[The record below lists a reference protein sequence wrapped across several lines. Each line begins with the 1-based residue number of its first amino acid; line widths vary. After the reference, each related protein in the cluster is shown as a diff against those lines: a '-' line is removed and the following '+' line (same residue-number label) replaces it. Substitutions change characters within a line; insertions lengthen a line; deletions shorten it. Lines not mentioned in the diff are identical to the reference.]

1 MLRFWLSMTT
11 FVVGLTLTAIGLV
24 NQLENQP
31 MNLIVAQTEFT
42 TPTTYV
48 MIPNKVLTAYPGKV
62 SVTANNDG
70 EVFLAAGR
78 ESDIVGW
85 IGKAQYSE
93 ARLSVNQEKEQVLL
107 SETERSGSGE
117 LADPRGS
124 DLWRLEV
131 AENFE
136 GKLSVPEGNEVGVLI
151 AAKGIDLAPRK
162 IMIEWDLEDQGAPI
176 APITL
181 IGLALM
187 IIGALW
193 SLWLFLTS
201 YRKTRITRNWNG
213 PKRPRAK
220 SKRPKFGKK
229 KSEPQAP
236 VTSRR
241 QARALKFVALALI
254 PAALAGCTPEY
265 VNPVLSPSPSPA
277 QDILTPVMT
286 KDQLKRILSEITEV
300 VALADE
306 ELDRESIEV
315 RVSGPA
321 LVARRAAYN
330 IARRTETPTPPAPL
344 LAEPIQLFLP
354 SATDTWPRSVMVV
367 TGEQTLTMLVL
378 RQESAR
384 DQYKL
389 YQYMDILPEVDFPEV
404 AGEEVGANT
413 VKEDS
418 KFLLMPPTDLANAVG
433 SLLNEGP
440 DSTWSILMDGE
451 NQYINDVSSVQRTLA
466 ETLSNANVTFGHK
479 LSNDGMVLLTSGEGG
494 ALVGMYM
501 IDTYTIIPKEPGDA
515 VAISGQEAIL
525 LGAGGSAT
533 GIETR
538 YGAMLLFHMPAAGSE
553 SRVRLLGATQQ
564 LLTAVSLGER

>member
-1 MLRFWLSMTT
+1 MTT

-31 MNLIVAQTEFT
+31 LNLIVAQTEFT

-85 IGKAQYSE
+85 IGKAQYTE
-93 ARLSVNQEKEQVLL
+93 ARLSVNQAKEQVVL
-107 SETERSGSGE
+107 SEVERSGSGE

-136 GKLSVPEGNEVGVLI
+136 GKVSVPEGNEVGVLI

-162 IMIEWDLEDQGAPI
+162 IMIEWDLEDQGAPV

-187 IIGALW
+187 SVGALW
-193 SLWLFLTS
+193 SLWLFLIG
-201 YRKTRITRNWNG
+201 YRKSRVTRNWGG
-213 PKRPRAK
+213 PKRRRAK
-220 SKRPKFGKK
+220 FKLPKFGKK

-236 VTSRR
+236 ITSRR
-241 QARALKFVALALI
+241 QSRALKFAALALI

-277 QDILTPVMT
+277 QDTLTPVMT
-286 KDQLKRILSEITEV
+286 KDQLKRILGEITEV

-330 IARRTETPTPPAPL
+330 IARRTENPAPPAPL

-466 ETLSNANVTFGHK
+466 ETLSNANVTFDHK
-479 LSNDGMVLLTSGEGG
+479 LSTDGMVLLTSGEGG

-564 LLTAVSLGER
+564 LLTAISLGGR

>member
-1 MLRFWLSMTT
+1 MTT

-31 MNLIVAQTEFT
+31 LNLIVAQTEFT

-85 IGKAQYSE
+85 IGKAQYTE

-187 IIGALW
+187 IIGAVW

-201 YRKTRITRNWNG
+201 YRKARITRNWSG

-220 SKRPKFGKK
+220 FKLPKFGKK

-236 VTSRR
+236 ITSRR

-300 VALADE
+300 VALADA

-330 IARRTETPTPPAPL
+330 IARRTENPAPPAPL

-466 ETLSNANVTFGHK
+466 ETLSNANVTFDHK

-564 LLTAVSLGER
+564 LLTAVSLGG

>member
-1 MLRFWLSMTT
+1 MLRFWLAVTT

-31 MNLIVAQTEFT
+31 VNLIVAEAELS

-48 MIPNKVLTAYPGKV
+48 MIPNKVLTAYPGKI

-70 EVFLAAGR
+70 QVFLAAGR

-85 IGKAQYSE
+85 IGKAQYTE
-93 ARLSVNQEKEQVLL
+93 TRLGVNQAKEQVLI
-107 SETERSGSGE
+107 SEVKRGGGGE

-131 AENFE
+131 ADNFE
-136 GKLSVPEGNEVGVLI
+136 GKISVPEGNEVGVLI
-151 AAKGIDLAPRK
+151 AAKGIDMAPRK

-176 APITL
+176 APITM
-181 IGLALM
+181 IGLVLM
-187 IIGALW
+187 LAGALW
-193 SLWLFLTS
+193 SLWLFFTN
-201 YRKTRITRNWNG
+201 YRKSGITRNWDG
-213 PKRPRAK
+213 RKRPK
-220 SKRPKFGKK
+220 MQFDLPKFGKK
-229 KSEPQAP
+229 KPEPQAP
-236 VTSRR
+236 ITSRR
-241 QARALKFVALALI
+241 QARALKFVAIALI
-254 PAALAGCTPEY
+254 PAALAGCTPDY

-277 QDILTPVMT
+277 QDTLTPVMT

-300 VALADE
+300 VSLADA
-306 ELDRESIEV
+306 ELDRESIEA

-330 IARRTETPTPPAPL
+330 IARRTENPTPPAPL

-367 TGEQTLTMLVL
+367 TGEQTLTMMVL

-384 DQYKL
+384 DQYRL
-389 YQYMDILPEVDFPEV
+389 YQYMDILPGVDFPEV
-404 AGEEVGANT
+404 AAEEVGANT

-418 KFLLMPPTDLANAVG
+418 KFLLMAPTDLATAVG

-440 DSTWSILMDGE
+440 DSSWSVLVDGE
-451 NQYINDVSSVQRTLA
+451 NQYISDVSSVQRSLA
-466 ETLSNANVTFGHK
+466 ETLSNANVTFDHK
-479 LSNDGMVLLTSGEGG
+479 LSTDGMVLLTSGEGG

-515 VAISGQEAIL
+515 VAISGQEANL

-553 SRVRLLGATQQ
+553 SRIRLLGATQQ
-564 LLTAVSLGER
+564 LLTAVSLGAR

>member
-1 MLRFWLSMTT
+1 MRFWLSITT

-31 MNLIVAQTEFT
+31 LNFITAEAELS
-42 TPTTYV
+42 TPTTFV

-93 ARLSVNQEKEQVLL
+93 TRLGVNQAKEEVVI
-107 SETERSGSGE
+107 SEVERSGGGE

-131 AENFE
+131 AEDFE
-136 GKLSVPEGNEVGVLI
+136 GKISVPEGNEVGVLI
-151 AAKGIDLAPRK
+151 AAKGVDMAPRK
-162 IMIEWDLEDQGAPI
+162 IKIEWDLPDEGAPI
-176 APITL
+176 APITMV
-181 IGLALM
+181 GLGLM
-187 IIGALW
+187 LAGAFW
-193 SLWLFLTS
+193 SLWLFITS
-201 YRKTRITRNWNG
+201 YRKSGITRNWRG
-213 PKRPRAK
+213 PKRPK
-220 SKRPKFGKK
+220 PQLKFPNFKK
-229 KSEPQAP
+229 NQTESSQP
-236 VTSRR
+236 TSRR
-241 QARALKFVALALI
+241 EARTLKFAALVLVSAT
-254 PAALAGCTPEY
+254 LAGCTPDY
-265 VNPVLSPSPSPA
+265 QNPVLSPSPSPA
-277 QDILTPVMT
+277 QDVLTPVMT
-286 KDQLKRILSEITEV
+286 KDQVKRVLEEITAV
-300 VALADE
+300 VSEADA
-306 ELDRESIEV
+306 ELNRESIEA

-330 IARRTETPTPPAPL
+330 IARRTENAEPPAPL
-344 LAEPIQLFLP
+344 LASPIQLFLP

-367 TGEQTLTMLVL
+367 TGEQTLTMMIL
-378 RQESAR
+378 RQETAR
-384 DQYKL
+384 DQYRL
-389 YQYMDILPEVDFPEV
+389 YQYMDILPGVDFPEV
-404 AGEEVGANT
+404 AAEEIGANT

-418 KFLLMPPTDLANAVG
+418 KFLLMPPADLATAVG

-440 DSTWSILMDGE
+440 DSTWSILVDGD
-451 NQYINDVSSVQRTLA
+451 NQYIADVSSVQQSLA
-466 ETLSNANVTFGHK
+466 QTLSNANVTFDHK
-479 LSNDGMVLLTSGEGG
+479 ISPDDMVLLTSGEGG
-494 ALVGMYM
+494 ALVGIYM
-501 IDTYTIIPKEPGDA
+501 IDTYTIIPKSPGDA

-553 SRVRLLGATQQ
+553 SRARLLGATQQ
-564 LLTAVSLGER
+564 LLTAVSLGAR

>member
-1 MLRFWLSMTT
+1 
-11 FVVGLTLTAIGLV
+11 
-24 NQLENQP
+24 
-31 MNLIVAQTEFT
+31 
-42 TPTTYV
+42 
-48 MIPNKVLTAYPGKV
+48 
-62 SVTANNDG
+62 
-70 EVFLAAGR
+70 
-78 ESDIVGW
+78 
-85 IGKAQYSE
+85 
-93 ARLSVNQEKEQVLL
+93 
-107 SETERSGSGE
+107 
-117 LADPRGS
+117 
-124 DLWRLEV
+124 
-131 AENFE
+131 
-136 GKLSVPEGNEVGVLI
+136 
-151 AAKGIDLAPRK
+151 
-162 IMIEWDLEDQGAPI
+162 MIEWDLEDQGAPI

-193 SLWLFLTS
+193 SLWLFITS
-201 YRKTRITRNWNG
+201 YRKTRITRNWSG

-220 SKRPKFGKK
+220 FKLPKFGKK

-300 VALADE
+300 VALADA

-330 IARRTETPTPPAPL
+330 IARRTENPAPPAPL

-538 YGAMLLFHMPAAGSE
+538 YGAMLLFLMPAAGSE

>member
-1 MLRFWLSMTT
+1 MRFWLAITT

-24 NQLENQP
+24 NQIENQP
-31 MNLIVAQTEFT
+31 LNFIVAEAELS

-93 ARLSVNQEKEQVLL
+93 TRLGVNQAKEEVII
-107 SETERSGSGE
+107 SEVERSGGGE

-131 AENFE
+131 AESFE
-136 GKLSVPEGNEVGVLI
+136 GKLSVPEGNETAVLI
-151 AAKGIDLAPRK
+151 AAKGVDMAPRK
-162 IMIEWDLEDQGAPI
+162 IKIEWDLPDQGAPI

-181 IGLALM
+181 VGLGLM
-187 IIGALW
+187 LAASFW
-193 SLWLFLTS
+193 SLWLFMES
-201 YRKTRITRNWNG
+201 YRKSGITRYWRG
-213 PKRPRAK
+213 PR
-220 SKRPKFGKK
+220 RPKPQFKLPSFGKK
-229 KSEPQAP
+229 QAP
-236 VTSRR
+236 VSEPPKSRR
-241 QARALKFVALALI
+241 EARTLKFAALALI
-254 PAALAGCTPEY
+254 SATLAGCTPEY
-265 VNPVLSPSPSPA
+265 QNPVLSPSPSPA

-286 KDQLKRILSEITEV
+286 RDQLKRVLGEITQV
-300 VALADE
+300 VAEADA
-306 ELDRESIEV
+306 ELNRESIES

-330 IARRTETPTPPAPL
+330 IARRTENPEPPAPL
-344 LAEPIQLFLP
+344 LASPIRLFLP

-367 TGEQTLTMLVL
+367 TGEQTLTMMIL

-384 DQYKL
+384 EQYRL
-389 YQYMDILPEVDFPEV
+389 YHYMDILPGVDFPEV
-404 AGEEVGANT
+404 AAEEVGANT

-418 KFLLMPPTDLANAVG
+418 KFLLMPPADLAKAVG
-433 SLLNEGP
+433 SLLNDGP
-440 DSTWSILMDGE
+440 DSTWSILVDGD
-451 NQYINDVSSVQRTLA
+451 NQYIADVSSVQQTLA
-466 ETLSNANVTFGHK
+466 QTLSNANVTFDHK
-479 LSNDGMVLLTSGEGG
+479 ISPDDMVLLTSGEGG
-494 ALVGMYM
+494 ALVGLYM
-501 IDTYTIIPKEPGDA
+501 IDTYTIIPKSPGDA

-553 SRVRLLGATQQ
+553 SRARLLGATQQ
-564 LLTAVSLGER
+564 LLTAVSLGAR

>member
-1 MLRFWLSMTT
+1 LLRFWLSITT

-31 MNLIVAQTEFT
+31 LSMIVADAELT

-70 EVFLAAGR
+70 QVFLAAGR

-85 IGKAQYSE
+85 IGKAQYTE
-93 ARLSVNQEKEQVLL
+93 TRLGVNQAKEEVLI
-107 SETERSGSGE
+107 SEIERSGGGE

-131 AENFE
+131 AESFE
-136 GKLSVPEGNEVGVLI
+136 GKISVPEGNEIGVLI
-151 AAKGIDLAPRK
+151 AAKGIDMAPRK
-162 IMIEWDLEDQGAPI
+162 IKIEWDLPDEGVPV
-176 APITL
+176 APITM

-187 IIGALW
+187 LIGALW
-193 SLWLFLTS
+193 SLWLFVTS
-201 YRKTRITRNWNG
+201 YRKSGITRNWNG
-213 PKRPRAK
+213 PR
-220 SKRPKFGKK
+220 RPKIQLELPKFKK
-229 KSEPQAP
+229 RKPTLEQPIG
-236 VTSRR
+236 SRR
-241 QARALKFVALALI
+241 EARKLKFVALALV
-254 PAALAGCTPEY
+254 AASLSGCTPEY
-265 VNPVLSPSPSPA
+265 QNPVLSPSPSPA
-277 QDILTPVMT
+277 QDTLTPVMT
-286 KDQLKRILSEITEV
+286 KDQLKRILDEITAV
-300 VALADE
+300 VAEGDA
-306 ELDRESIEV
+306 ELDRESIER
-315 RVSGPA
+315 RVTGPA

-330 IARRTETPTPPAPL
+330 IARRTENPQPPAPL
-344 LAEPIQLFLP
+344 VASPIQLFLP

-367 TGEQTLTMLVL
+367 TGEQTLTMMVL

-384 DQYKL
+384 DQYRL
-389 YQYMDILPEVDFPEV
+389 YQYMDILPGVDFPEV
-404 AGEEVGANT
+404 AAEEIGANT

-418 KFLLMPPTDLANAVG
+418 KFLLMPPADLAKAVG

-440 DSTWSILMDGE
+440 DSAWSILVDGD
-451 NQYINDVSSVQRTLA
+451 NQYIKDVSSVQQTLA
-466 ETLSNANVTFGHK
+466 QTLSNANVSFDHRI
-479 LSNDGMVLLTSGEGG
+479 SNDEMVLLTSGEGG
-494 ALVGMYM
+494 ALVGVYM
-501 IDTYTIIPKEPGDA
+501 IDTYTIIPKSPGDA

-553 SRVRLLGATQQ
+553 SRARLLGATQQ
-564 LLTAVSLGER
+564 LLTAISLGAR

>member
-1 MLRFWLSMTT
+1 MLRFWLSITT

-31 MNLIVAQTEFT
+31 LSMIVADAELT

-70 EVFLAAGR
+70 QVFLAAGR

-85 IGKAQYSE
+85 IGKAQYTE
-93 ARLSVNQEKEQVLL
+93 TRLGVNQAKEEVLI
-107 SETERSGSGE
+107 SEIERSGGGE

-131 AENFE
+131 AESFE
-136 GKLSVPEGNEVGVLI
+136 GKISVPEGNEIGVLI
-151 AAKGIDLAPRK
+151 AAKGIDMAPRK
-162 IMIEWDLEDQGAPI
+162 IKIEWDLPDEGVPV
-176 APITL
+176 APITM

-187 IIGALW
+187 LIGALW
-193 SLWLFLTS
+193 SLWLFVTS
-201 YRKTRITRNWNG
+201 YRKSGITRNWNG
-213 PKRPRAK
+213 PR
-220 SKRPKFGKK
+220 RPKIQLELPKFKK
-229 KSEPQAP
+229 RKPTLEQPIG
-236 VTSRR
+236 SRR
-241 QARALKFVALALI
+241 EARKLKFVALALV
-254 PAALAGCTPEY
+254 AASLSGCTPEY
-265 VNPVLSPSPSPA
+265 QNPVLSPSPSPA
-277 QDILTPVMT
+277 QDTLTPVMT
-286 KDQLKRILSEITEV
+286 KDQLKRILDEITAV
-300 VALADE
+300 VAEGDA
-306 ELDRESIEV
+306 ELDRESIER
-315 RVSGPA
+315 RVTGPA

-330 IARRTETPTPPAPL
+330 IARRTENPQPPAPL
-344 LAEPIQLFLP
+344 VASPIQLFLP

-367 TGEQTLTMLVL
+367 TGEQTLTMMVL

-384 DQYKL
+384 DQYRL
-389 YQYMDILPEVDFPEV
+389 YQYMDILPGVDFPEV
-404 AGEEVGANT
+404 AAEEIGANT

-418 KFLLMPPTDLANAVG
+418 KFLLMPPADLAKAVG

-440 DSTWSILMDGE
+440 DSAWSILVDGD
-451 NQYINDVSSVQRTLA
+451 NQYIKDVSSVQQTLA
-466 ETLSNANVTFGHK
+466 QTLSNANVSFDHRI
-479 LSNDGMVLLTSGEGG
+479 SNDEMVLLTSGEGG
-494 ALVGMYM
+494 ALVGVYM
-501 IDTYTIIPKEPGDA
+501 IDTYTIIPKSPGDA

-553 SRVRLLGATQQ
+553 SRARLLGATQQ
-564 LLTAVSLGER
+564 LLTAISLGAR

>member
-31 MNLIVAQTEFT
+31 LNLIVAQTEFT

-85 IGKAQYSE
+85 MGKAQYTE

-201 YRKTRITRNWNG
+201 YRKTRITRNWSG

-220 SKRPKFGKK
+220 FKLPKFGKK

-236 VTSRR
+236 ITSRR

-300 VALADE
+300 VALADA

-404 AGEEVGANT
+404 AGE
-413 VKEDS
+413 
-418 KFLLMPPTDLANAVG
+418 
-433 SLLNEGP
+433 
-440 DSTWSILMDGE
+440 
-451 NQYINDVSSVQRTLA
+451 
-466 ETLSNANVTFGHK
+466 
-479 LSNDGMVLLTSGEGG
+479 
-494 ALVGMYM
+494 
-501 IDTYTIIPKEPGDA
+501 
-515 VAISGQEAIL
+515 
-525 LGAGGSAT
+525 
-533 GIETR
+533 
-538 YGAMLLFHMPAAGSE
+538 
-553 SRVRLLGATQQ
+553 
-564 LLTAVSLGER
+564 

>member
-31 MNLIVAQTEFT
+31 LNLIVAQTEFT

-85 IGKAQYSE
+85 IGKAQYTE

>member
-1 MLRFWLSMTT
+1 MLRFWLSITT

-31 MNLIVAQTEFT
+31 LNLIVAEAELS

-70 EVFLAAGR
+70 QVFLAAGR

-85 IGKAQYSE
+85 IGKAQYAE
-93 ARLSVNQEKEQVLL
+93 TRIGVNQAKEQVVV
-107 SETERSGSGE
+107 SEVERGGGGE

-131 AENFE
+131 AESFE
-136 GKLSVPEGNEVGVLI
+136 GKISVPEGNEIGVLI

-162 IMIEWDLEDQGAPI
+162 IKIEWDLEDEAVPI
-176 APITL
+176 APITM

-187 IIGALW
+187 LAGALW
-193 SLWLFLTS
+193 SLWLFFTS
-201 YRKTRITRNWNG
+201 YRKSGITRNWSG
-213 PKRPRAK
+213 R
-220 SKRPKFGKK
+220 KRPKIQISLPGISKK
-229 KSEPQAP
+229 KPESQAP
-236 VTSRR
+236 ITSRR
-241 QARALKFVALALI
+241 QARALKFVAMALI
-254 PAALAGCTPEY
+254 PAALSGCAPEY

-277 QDILTPVMT
+277 QDTLTPVMT
-286 KDQLKRILSEITEV
+286 KDQLKRILGEITEV
-300 VALADE
+300 VAEADAD
-306 ELDRESIEV
+306 LDRESIEA

-330 IARRTETPTPPAPL
+330 IARRTENPTAPAPL
-344 LAEPIQLFLP
+344 LAAPIQLFLP

-367 TGEQTLTMLVL
+367 TGEQTLTMMVL
-378 RQESAR
+378 RQDSAR
-384 DQYKL
+384 DQYRL
-389 YQYMDILPEVDFPEV
+389 YQYMDILPGVDFPEV
-404 AGEEVGANT
+404 AAEEVGANT

-418 KFLLMPPTDLANAVG
+418 KFLLMPPADLANAVG

-440 DSTWSILMDGE
+440 DSSWSVLVDGE
-451 NQYINDVSSVQRTLA
+451 NQYISDVSSVQRTLA
-466 ETLSNANVTFGHK
+466 ETLSNANVTFDHK
-479 LSNDGMVLLTSGEGG
+479 LSSDGMVLLTSGEGG
-494 ALVGMYM
+494 ALVGAYM

-515 VAISGQEAIL
+515 VAISGQEAVL

-564 LLTAVSLGER
+564 LLTAVSLGAR

>member
-1 MLRFWLSMTT
+1 LLRFWLSMTT

>member
-1 MLRFWLSMTT
+1 LLRFWLSITT

-31 MNLIVAQTEFT
+31 LNFITAEAELS
-42 TPTTYV
+42 TPTTFV

-93 ARLSVNQEKEQVLL
+93 TRLGVNQAKEEVVI
-107 SETERSGSGE
+107 SEVERSGGGE

-131 AENFE
+131 AEDFE
-136 GKLSVPEGNEVGVLI
+136 GKISVPEGNEVGVLI
-151 AAKGIDLAPRK
+151 AAKGVDMAPRK
-162 IMIEWDLEDQGAPI
+162 IKIEWDLPDQGAPI
-176 APITL
+176 APITMV
-181 IGLALM
+181 GLGLM
-187 IIGALW
+187 LTGAFW
-193 SLWLFLTS
+193 SLWLFITS
-201 YRKTRITRNWNG
+201 YRKSGITRNWRG
-213 PKRPRAK
+213 PKRPK
-220 SKRPKFGKK
+220 PQLKFPNFKK
-229 KSEPQAP
+229 NKTESSQP
-236 VTSRR
+236 TSRR
-241 QARALKFVALALI
+241 EARTLKFAALVLVSAT
-254 PAALAGCTPEY
+254 LAGCTPDY
-265 VNPVLSPSPSPA
+265 QNPVLSPSPSPA
-277 QDILTPVMT
+277 QDVLTPVMT
-286 KDQLKRILSEITEV
+286 KDQVKRVLEEITAV
-300 VALADE
+300 VSEADA
-306 ELDRESIEV
+306 ELNRESIEA

-330 IARRTETPTPPAPL
+330 IARRTENAEPPAPL
-344 LAEPIQLFLP
+344 LASPIQLFLP

-367 TGEQTLTMLVL
+367 TGEQTLTMMIL
-378 RQESAR
+378 RQETAR
-384 DQYKL
+384 DQYRL
-389 YQYMDILPEVDFPEV
+389 YQYMDILPGVDFPEV
-404 AGEEVGANT
+404 AAEEIGANT

-418 KFLLMPPTDLANAVG
+418 KFLLMPPADLATAVG

-440 DSTWSILMDGE
+440 DSTWSILVDGD
-451 NQYINDVSSVQRTLA
+451 NQYIADVSSVQQSLA
-466 ETLSNANVTFGHK
+466 QTLSNANVTFDHK
-479 LSNDGMVLLTSGEGG
+479 ISPDDMVLLTSGEGG
-494 ALVGMYM
+494 ALVGIYM
-501 IDTYTIIPKEPGDA
+501 IDTYTIIPKSPGDA

-553 SRVRLLGATQQ
+553 SRARLLGATQQ
-564 LLTAVSLGER
+564 LLTAVSLGAR

>member
-1 MLRFWLSMTT
+1 MLRFWLALTT

-31 MNLIVAQTEFT
+31 LRMIIAEAELT

-70 EVFLAAGR
+70 QVFLAAGR

-85 IGKAQYSE
+85 IGKAQYAE
-93 ARLSVNQEKEQVLL
+93 TRLGVNQAKEEVLI
-107 SETERSGSGE
+107 SEVERGGGGE

-136 GKLSVPEGNEVGVLI
+136 GKISVPEGNEVGVLI
-151 AAKGIDLAPRK
+151 AAKGIDMAPRK
-162 IMIEWDLEDQGAPI
+162 IKIEWDLPDEGVPV
-176 APITL
+176 APITMV
-181 IGLALM
+181 GLGLM
-187 IIGALW
+187 LAGALW
-193 SLWLFLTS
+193 SLWLFITG
-201 YRKTRITRNWNG
+201 YRKSGITRNWNG
-213 PKRPRAK
+213 PR
-220 SKRPKFGKK
+220 RPKLQLELPKFKK
-229 KSEPQAP
+229 KDPEADAP
-236 VTSRR
+236 VSPRR
-241 QARALKFVALALI
+241 QARGLKFVALALV
-254 PAALAGCTPEY
+254 AASLSGCTPEY
-265 VNPVLSPSPSPA
+265 QNPVLSPSPSPA
-277 QDILTPVMT
+277 QDTLTPVMT
-286 KDQLKRILSEITEV
+286 KDQLKRVLGEITAV
-300 VALADE
+300 VAEADA
-306 ELDRESIEV
+306 ELDREIIEV
-315 RVSGPA
+315 RVTGPA

-330 IARRTETPTPPAPL
+330 IARRTEDPQPPAPL
-344 LAEPIQLFLP
+344 LAAPIQLFLP

-367 TGEQTLTMLVL
+367 TGEQTLTMMIL

-384 DQYKL
+384 DQYRL
-389 YQYMDILPEVDFPEV
+389 YQYMDILPGVDFPAV
-404 AGEEVGANT
+404 AAEEVGANT

-418 KFLLMPPTDLANAVG
+418 KFLLMPPADLAKAVG

-440 DSTWSILMDGE
+440 DSAWSILVDGD
-451 NQYINDVSSVQRTLA
+451 NQYIKDVSSVQQSLA
-466 ETLSNANVTFGHK
+466 ETLSNANVTFDHK
-479 LSNDGMVLLTSGEGG
+479 ISNDEMVLLTSGEGG
-494 ALVGMYM
+494 ALVGVYM
-501 IDTYTIIPKEPGDA
+501 IDTYTIIPKSPGDA

-553 SRVRLLGATQQ
+553 SRARLLGATQQ
-564 LLTAVSLGER
+564 LLTAISLGAR

>member
-31 MNLIVAQTEFT
+31 LNLIVAQTEFT

-85 IGKAQYSE
+85 IGKAQYTE

-201 YRKTRITRNWNG
+201 YRKTRIARNWSG

-220 SKRPKFGKK
+220 FKLPKFGKK

-236 VTSRR
+236 ITSRR
-241 QARALKFVALALI
+241 QARALKFAALALI

-300 VALADE
+300 VALADA

-418 KFLLMPPTDLANAVG
+418 KFLLMPPTDLAKAVG

-466 ETLSNANVTFGHK
+466 ETLSNANVTFDHK

>member
-31 MNLIVAQTEFT
+31 LNLIVAQTEFT

-85 IGKAQYSE
+85 MGKAQYTE

-107 SETERSGSGE
+107 SETERRGSGE

-201 YRKTRITRNWNG
+201 YRKTRITRNWSG

-220 SKRPKFGKK
+220 FKLPKFGKK
-229 KSEPQAP
+229 KPEPQAP
-236 VTSRR
+236 ITSRR

-300 VALADE
+300 VALADA

>member
-11 FVVGLTLTAIGLV
+11 FVVGLTLSAIGLV

-31 MNLIVAQTEFT
+31 LNLIVAQTEFT

-85 IGKAQYSE
+85 IGKAQYTE
-93 ARLSVNQEKEQVLL
+93 ARLSVNQVKEQVVL
-107 SETERSGSGE
+107 SEVERAGSGE

-136 GKLSVPEGNEVGVLI
+136 GKVSVPEGNEVGVLI
-151 AAKGIDLAPRK
+151 AAKGVDLAPRK

-181 IGLALM
+181 VGLALM
-187 IIGALW
+187 SVGALW
-193 SLWLFLTS
+193 SLWLFLIS
-201 YRKTRITRNWNG
+201 YRKSRITRNWSG
-213 PKRPRAK
+213 PKRRRAK
-220 SKRPKFGKK
+220 FKLPKFGKK

-236 VTSRR
+236 ITSRR
-241 QARALKFVALALI
+241 QSRALKFVALALI

-277 QDILTPVMT
+277 QDTLTPVMT
-286 KDQLKRILSEITEV
+286 KDQLKRILGEITEV
-300 VALADE
+300 VALSDA

-330 IARRTETPTPPAPL
+330 IARRTENPAPPAPL

-367 TGEQTLTMLVL
+367 TGEQTLTMLIL

-404 AGEEVGANT
+404 AGEEAGANT

-466 ETLSNANVTFGHK
+466 ETLSNANVTFDHK
-479 LSNDGMVLLTSGEGG
+479 LSTDGMVLLTSGEGG

-564 LLTAVSLGER
+564 LLTAVSLGG

>member
-1 MLRFWLSMTT
+1 LLRFWLSITT

-31 MNLIVAQTEFT
+31 LNFITAEAELS

-93 ARLSVNQEKEQVLL
+93 TRLGVNQAKEEVVI
-107 SETERSGSGE
+107 SEVERSGGGE

-131 AENFE
+131 AEDFE
-136 GKLSVPEGNEVGVLI
+136 GKISVPEGNEVGVLI
-151 AAKGIDLAPRK
+151 AAKGVDMAPRK
-162 IMIEWDLEDQGAPI
+162 IKIEWDLPDEGAPI
-176 APITL
+176 APITMV
-181 IGLALM
+181 GLGLM
-187 IIGALW
+187 LTGAFW
-193 SLWLFLTS
+193 SLWLFITS
-201 YRKTRITRNWNG
+201 YRKSGITRNWRG
-213 PKRPRAK
+213 PKRPK
-220 SKRPKFGKK
+220 PQLKFPNSKKNKTESSQP
-229 KSEPQAP
+229 
-236 VTSRR
+236 TSRR
-241 QARALKFVALALI
+241 EARTLKFATLVLVSAT
-254 PAALAGCTPEY
+254 LAGCTPDY
-265 VNPVLSPSPSPA
+265 QNPVLSPSPSPA
-277 QDILTPVMT
+277 QDVLTPVMT
-286 KDQLKRILSEITEV
+286 KDQVKRVLEEITTV
-300 VALADE
+300 VSDADA
-306 ELDRESIEV
+306 ELNRESLEA

-330 IARRTETPTPPAPL
+330 IARRTENAEPPAPL
-344 LAEPIQLFLP
+344 LASPIQLFLP

-367 TGEQTLTMLVL
+367 TGEQTLTMMIL
-378 RQESAR
+378 RQETAR
-384 DQYKL
+384 DQYRL
-389 YQYMDILPEVDFPEV
+389 YQYMDILPGVDFPEV
-404 AGEEVGANT
+404 AAEEIGANT

-418 KFLLMPPTDLANAVG
+418 KFLLMPPADLATAVG

-440 DSTWSILMDGE
+440 DSTWSILVDGD
-451 NQYINDVSSVQRTLA
+451 NQYIADVSSVQQSLA
-466 ETLSNANVTFGHK
+466 QTLSNANVTFEHK
-479 LSNDGMVLLTSGEGG
+479 ISPDDMVLLTSGEGG
-494 ALVGMYM
+494 ALVGIYM
-501 IDTYTIIPKEPGDA
+501 IDTYTIIPKSPGDA

-553 SRVRLLGATQQ
+553 SRARLLGATQQ
-564 LLTAVSLGER
+564 LLTAVSLGAR

>member
-1 MLRFWLSMTT
+1 LLRFWLSITT

-31 MNLIVAQTEFT
+31 LNFIAAEAELS
-42 TPTTYV
+42 TPTTFV

-93 ARLSVNQEKEQVLL
+93 TRLGVNQAKEEVVI
-107 SETERSGSGE
+107 SEVERSGGGE

-131 AENFE
+131 AEDFE
-136 GKLSVPEGNEVGVLI
+136 GKISVPEGNEVGVLI
-151 AAKGIDLAPRK
+151 AAKGVDMAPRK
-162 IMIEWDLEDQGAPI
+162 IKIEWDLPDEGAPI
-176 APITL
+176 APITMV
-181 IGLALM
+181 GLGLM
-187 IIGALW
+187 LTGAFW
-193 SLWLFLTS
+193 SLWLFITS
-201 YRKTRITRNWNG
+201 YRKSGITRNWRG
-213 PKRPRAK
+213 PKRPK
-220 SKRPKFGKK
+220 PQLKFPNFKK
-229 KSEPQAP
+229 NQTESSQP
-236 VTSRR
+236 TSRR
-241 QARALKFVALALI
+241 EARTLKFAALVLVSAT
-254 PAALAGCTPEY
+254 LAGCTPDY
-265 VNPVLSPSPSPA
+265 QNPVLSPSPSPA
-277 QDILTPVMT
+277 QDVLTPVMT
-286 KDQLKRILSEITEV
+286 KDQVKRVLEEITTV
-300 VALADE
+300 VSDADA
-306 ELDRESIEV
+306 ELNRESLEA

-330 IARRTETPTPPAPL
+330 IARRTENAEPPAPL
-344 LAEPIQLFLP
+344 LASPIQLFLP

-367 TGEQTLTMLVL
+367 TGEQTLTMMIL
-378 RQESAR
+378 RQETAR
-384 DQYKL
+384 DQYRL
-389 YQYMDILPEVDFPEV
+389 YQYMDILPGVDFPEV
-404 AGEEVGANT
+404 AAEEIGANT

-418 KFLLMPPTDLANAVG
+418 KFLLMPPADLATAVG

-440 DSTWSILMDGE
+440 DSTWSILVDGD
-451 NQYINDVSSVQRTLA
+451 NQYIADVSSVQQSLA
-466 ETLSNANVTFGHK
+466 QTLSNANVTFDHK
-479 LSNDGMVLLTSGEGG
+479 ISPDDMVLLTSGEGG
-494 ALVGMYM
+494 ALVGIYM
-501 IDTYTIIPKEPGDA
+501 IDTYTIIPKSPGDA

-553 SRVRLLGATQQ
+553 SRARLLGATQQ
-564 LLTAVSLGER
+564 LLTAVSLGAR

>member
-31 MNLIVAQTEFT
+31 LNLIVAQTEFT

>member
-31 MNLIVAQTEFT
+31 LNLIVAQTEFT

-70 EVFLAAGR
+70 EVFLSAGR

-85 IGKAQYSE
+85 IGKAQYTE
-93 ARLSVNQEKEQVLL
+93 ARLSVNQASEQVVL
-107 SETERSGSGE
+107 SEVERSGSGE

-187 IIGALW
+187 SIGALW

-201 YRKTRITRNWNG
+201 YRKSRITRNWSG
-213 PKRPRAK
+213 PKRQRAK
-220 SKRPKFGKK
+220 FKLPKFGKK

-236 VTSRR
+236 ITSRR

-277 QDILTPVMT
+277 QDTLTPVMT
-286 KDQLKRILSEITEV
+286 KDQLKRILGEITEV
-300 VALADE
+300 VALSDA

-330 IARRTETPTPPAPL
+330 IARRTENPAPPAPL

-466 ETLSNANVTFGHK
+466 ETLSNANVTFDHK

-515 VAISGQEAIL
+515 VAISGQEATL

-564 LLTAVSLGER
+564 LLTAVSLGG

>member
-1 MLRFWLSMTT
+1 MTT

-31 MNLIVAQTEFT
+31 LNLIVAQTEFT

-85 IGKAQYSE
+85 IGKAQYTE
-93 ARLSVNQEKEQVLL
+93 ARLSVNQAKEQVVL
-107 SETERSGSGE
+107 SEVERSGSGE

-136 GKLSVPEGNEVGVLI
+136 GKVSVPEGNEVGVLI

-193 SLWLFLTS
+193 SLWLFLIG
-201 YRKTRITRNWNG
+201 YRKSRVTRNWGG
-213 PKRPRAK
+213 PKRRRAK
-220 SKRPKFGKK
+220 FKLPKFGKK
-229 KSEPQAP
+229 KPEPQAP

-254 PAALAGCTPEY
+254 PTALAGCTPEY

-300 VALADE
+300 VALADA

-367 TGEQTLTMLVL
+367 TGEQTLTMLIL

-466 ETLSNANVTFGHK
+466 ETLSNANVTFDHK
-479 LSNDGMVLLTSGEGG
+479 LSTDGMVLLTSGEGG

-564 LLTAVSLGER
+564 LLTAVSLGGR

>member
-1 MLRFWLSMTT
+1 MRFWLSITT

-31 MNLIVAQTEFT
+31 LNFITAEAELS

-93 ARLSVNQEKEQVLL
+93 TRLGVNQAKEEVVI
-107 SETERSGSGE
+107 SEVERSGGGE

-131 AENFE
+131 AEDFE
-136 GKLSVPEGNEVGVLI
+136 GKISVPEGNEVGVLI
-151 AAKGIDLAPRK
+151 AAKGVDMAPRK
-162 IMIEWDLEDQGAPI
+162 IKIEWDLPDEGAPI
-176 APITL
+176 APITMV
-181 IGLALM
+181 GLGLM
-187 IIGALW
+187 LAGAFW
-193 SLWLFLTS
+193 SLWLFITS
-201 YRKTRITRNWNG
+201 YRKSGITRNWRG
-213 PKRPRAK
+213 PKRPK
-220 SKRPKFGKK
+220 PELKLPNFKKRKTESSQP
-229 KSEPQAP
+229 
-236 VTSRR
+236 TSRR
-241 QARALKFVALALI
+241 EARTLKFAALVLVSAT
-254 PAALAGCTPEY
+254 LAGCTPDY
-265 VNPVLSPSPSPA
+265 QNPVLNPSPSPA
-277 QDILTPVMT
+277 QDVLTPVMT
-286 KDQLKRILSEITEV
+286 KDQVKRVLEEITTV
-300 VALADE
+300 VSDADA
-306 ELDRESIEV
+306 ELNRESLEV

-330 IARRTETPTPPAPL
+330 IARRTENAEPPAPL
-344 LAEPIQLFLP
+344 LASPIQLFLP

-367 TGEQTLTMLVL
+367 TGEQTLTMMIL

-384 DQYKL
+384 DQYRL
-389 YQYMDILPEVDFPEV
+389 YQYMDILPGVDFPEV
-404 AGEEVGANT
+404 AAEEIGANT

-418 KFLLMPPTDLANAVG
+418 KFLLMPPADLATAVG

-440 DSTWSILMDGE
+440 DSTWSILVDGD
-451 NQYINDVSSVQRTLA
+451 NQYIADVSSVQQSLA
-466 ETLSNANVTFGHK
+466 QTLSNANVTFDHK
-479 LSNDGMVLLTSGEGG
+479 ISPDDMVLLTSGEGG
-494 ALVGMYM
+494 ALVGIYM
-501 IDTYTIIPKEPGDA
+501 IDTYTIIPKSPGDA

-553 SRVRLLGATQQ
+553 SRARLLGATQQ
-564 LLTAVSLGER
+564 LLTAVSLGAR

>member
-11 FVVGLTLTAIGLV
+11 FVVGLTLSAIGLV

-31 MNLIVAQTEFT
+31 LNLIVAQTEFT

-85 IGKAQYSE
+85 IGKAQYTE
-93 ARLSVNQEKEQVLL
+93 ARLSVNQVKEQVVL
-107 SETERSGSGE
+107 SEVERAGSGE

-136 GKLSVPEGNEVGVLI
+136 GKVSVPEGNEVGVLI
-151 AAKGIDLAPRK
+151 AAKGVDLAPRK

-181 IGLALM
+181 VGLALM
-187 IIGALW
+187 SVGALL
-193 SLWLFLTS
+193 SLWLFLIS
-201 YRKTRITRNWNG
+201 YRKSRITRNWSG
-213 PKRPRAK
+213 PKRRRAK
-220 SKRPKFGKK
+220 FKHPKFGKK

-236 VTSRR
+236 ITSRR
-241 QARALKFVALALI
+241 QSRALKFVALALI

-277 QDILTPVMT
+277 QDTLTPVMT
-286 KDQLKRILSEITEV
+286 KDQLKRILGEITEV
-300 VALADE
+300 VALSDA

-330 IARRTETPTPPAPL
+330 IARRTENPAPPAPL

-367 TGEQTLTMLVL
+367 TGEQTLTMLIL

-404 AGEEVGANT
+404 AGEEAGANT

-466 ETLSNANVTFGHK
+466 ETLSNANVTFDHK

-564 LLTAVSLGER
+564 LLTAVSLGG

>member
-31 MNLIVAQTEFT
+31 LNLIVSQTEFT

-85 IGKAQYSE
+85 IGQAQYTE
-93 ARLSVNQEKEQVLL
+93 ARLSVNQANEQVVL
-107 SETERSGSGE
+107 SEVERSGSGE

-136 GKLSVPEGNEVGVLI
+136 GKVSVPEGNEVGVLI

-162 IMIEWDLEDQGAPI
+162 IMIEWDLEDQGAPV

-187 IIGALW
+187 SVGALW
-193 SLWLFLTS
+193 SLWLFLIG
-201 YRKTRITRNWNG
+201 YRKSRITRNWSG
-213 PKRPRAK
+213 PKRQRAK
-220 SKRPKFGKK
+220 FKLPKFGKK

-236 VTSRR
+236 ITSRR
-241 QARALKFVALALI
+241 QSRALKFAALALI

-277 QDILTPVMT
+277 QDTLTPVMT
-286 KDQLKRILSEITEV
+286 KDQLKRILGEITEV
-300 VALADE
+300 VALSDA

-330 IARRTETPTPPAPL
+330 IARRTENSAPPAPL

-367 TGEQTLTMLVL
+367 TGEQTLTMLIL

-451 NQYINDVSSVQRTLA
+451 NQYINDVSSVQRTLV
-466 ETLSNANVTFGHK
+466 ETLSNANVTFEHK
-479 LSNDGMVLLTSGEGG
+479 LSDDGMVLLTSGEGG

-564 LLTAVSLGER
+564 LLTAVSLGG

>member
-1 MLRFWLSMTT
+1 MLRFWLSLTT

-31 MNLIVAQTEFT
+31 LSMIVADAELT

-70 EVFLAAGR
+70 QVFLAAGR

-85 IGKAQYSE
+85 IGKAQYTE
-93 ARLSVNQEKEQVLL
+93 TRLGVNQAKEEVLI
-107 SETERSGSGE
+107 SEIERSGGGE

-131 AENFE
+131 AESFE
-136 GKLSVPEGNEVGVLI
+136 GKISVPEGNEIGVLI
-151 AAKGIDLAPRK
+151 AAKGIDMAPRK
-162 IMIEWDLEDQGAPI
+162 IKIEWDLPDEGVPV
-176 APITL
+176 APITM

-187 IIGALW
+187 LIGALW
-193 SLWLFLTS
+193 SLWLFVTS
-201 YRKTRITRNWNG
+201 YRKSGITRNWNG
-213 PKRPRAK
+213 PR
-220 SKRPKFGKK
+220 RPKIQLKLPKFKK
-229 KSEPQAP
+229 RKPTLEPP
-236 VTSRR
+236 IGSRR
-241 QARALKFVALALI
+241 EARKLKFVALALV
-254 PAALAGCTPEY
+254 AASLSGCTPEY
-265 VNPVLSPSPSPA
+265 QNPVLSPSPSPA
-277 QDILTPVMT
+277 QDTLTPVMT
-286 KDQLKRILSEITEV
+286 KDQLKRILDEITAV
-300 VALADE
+300 VAEGDA
-306 ELDRESIEV
+306 ELDRESIER
-315 RVSGPA
+315 RVTGPA

-330 IARRTETPTPPAPL
+330 IARRTENPQPPAPL
-344 LAEPIQLFLP
+344 VASPIQLFLP

-367 TGEQTLTMLVL
+367 TGEQTLTMMVL

-384 DQYKL
+384 DQYRL
-389 YQYMDILPEVDFPEV
+389 YQYMDILPGVDFPEV
-404 AGEEVGANT
+404 AAEEIGANT

-418 KFLLMPPTDLANAVG
+418 KFLLMPPADLAKAVG

-440 DSTWSILMDGE
+440 DSAWSILVDGD
-451 NQYINDVSSVQRTLA
+451 NQYIKDVSSVQQTLA
-466 ETLSNANVTFGHK
+466 QTLSNANVSFDHRI
-479 LSNDGMVLLTSGEGG
+479 SNDEMVLLTSGEGG
-494 ALVGMYM
+494 ALVGVYM
-501 IDTYTIIPKEPGDA
+501 IDTYTIIPKSPGDA

-553 SRVRLLGATQQ
+553 SRARLLGATQQ
-564 LLTAVSLGER
+564 LLTAISLGAR

>member
-1 MLRFWLSMTT
+1 LLRFWLSITT

-31 MNLIVAQTEFT
+31 LNLIVAEAELS

-85 IGKAQYSE
+85 IGKAQYTE
-93 ARLSVNQEKEQVLL
+93 ARLGVNQAKEEVII
-107 SETERSGSGE
+107 SEVERSGGGE

-131 AENFE
+131 AEDFE
-136 GKLSVPEGNEVGVLI
+136 GKISVPEGNEVGVLI
-151 AAKGIDLAPRK
+151 AAKGVDLAPRK
-162 IMIEWDLEDQGAPI
+162 IMIEWDLPDQGAPI
-176 APITL
+176 APITMV
-181 IGLALM
+181 GLGLM
-187 IIGALW
+187 LAGAIW
-193 SLWLFLTS
+193 SLWLFITN
-201 YRKTRITRNWNG
+201 YRKSRITRYWRG
-213 PKRPRAK
+213 PR
-220 SKRPKFGKK
+220 RPKFQLEFPNFKK
-229 KSEPQAP
+229 KKPEPSEQP
-236 VTSRR
+236 TSRR
-241 QARALKFVALALI
+241 QARALKFAALVLI
-254 PAALAGCTPEY
+254 PATLAGCTPDY
-265 VNPVLSPSPSPA
+265 QNPVLSPSPSPA
-277 QDILTPVMT
+277 QDTLTPVMT
-286 KDQLKRILSEITEV
+286 KDQLKRVLEEITTV
-300 VALADE
+300 VSEADA
-306 ELDRESIEV
+306 ELNRESIEA
-315 RVSGPA
+315 RVTGPA

-330 IARRTETPTPPAPL
+330 IARRTENPEPPAPL
-344 LAEPIQLFLP
+344 LASPIQLFLP

-367 TGEQTLTMLVL
+367 TGEQTLTMMIL

-384 DQYKL
+384 DQYRL
-389 YQYMDILPEVDFPEV
+389 YHYMDILPGVDFPEV
-404 AGEEVGANT
+404 AAEEIGANT

-418 KFLLMPPTDLANAVG
+418 KFLLMPPSDLATAVG

-440 DSTWSILMDGE
+440 DSTWSILVDGD
-451 NQYINDVSSVQRTLA
+451 NQYIADVSSVQQTLA
-466 ETLSNANVTFGHK
+466 QTLSNANVTFDHK
-479 LSNDGMVLLTSGEGG
+479 ISPDEMVLLTSGEGG
-494 ALVGMYM
+494 ALVGIYM
-501 IDTYTIIPKEPGDA
+501 IDTYTIIPKSPGDA

-564 LLTAVSLGER
+564 LLTAVSLGAR

>member
-1 MLRFWLSMTT
+1 MRFWLSITT

-31 MNLIVAQTEFT
+31 LNFITAEAELS

-93 ARLSVNQEKEQVLL
+93 TRLGVNQAKEEVVI
-107 SETERSGSGE
+107 SEVERSGGGE

-131 AENFE
+131 AEEFE
-136 GKLSVPEGNEVGVLI
+136 GKISVPEGNEVGVLI
-151 AAKGIDLAPRK
+151 AAKGVDMAPRK
-162 IMIEWDLEDQGAPI
+162 IKIEWDLPDQGAPI
-176 APITL
+176 APITMV
-181 IGLALM
+181 GLGLM
-187 IIGALW
+187 LTGAFW
-193 SLWLFLTS
+193 SLWLFITS
-201 YRKTRITRNWNG
+201 YRKSGITRNWRG
-213 PKRPRAK
+213 PKRPK
-220 SKRPKFGKK
+220 PQLKFPNFKK
-229 KSEPQAP
+229 NKTDASQP
-236 VTSRR
+236 TSRR
-241 QARALKFVALALI
+241 EARTLKFAALVLVSAT
-254 PAALAGCTPEY
+254 LAGCTPDY
-265 VNPVLSPSPSPA
+265 QNPVLSPSPSPA
-277 QDILTPVMT
+277 QDVLTPVMT
-286 KDQLKRILSEITEV
+286 KDQVKRVLEEITAV
-300 VALADE
+300 VSDADA
-306 ELDRESIEV
+306 ELNRESLEA

-330 IARRTETPTPPAPL
+330 IARRTENAEPPAPL
-344 LAEPIQLFLP
+344 LASPIQLFLP

-367 TGEQTLTMLVL
+367 TGEQTLTMMIL
-378 RQESAR
+378 RQETAR
-384 DQYKL
+384 DQYRL
-389 YQYMDILPEVDFPEV
+389 YQYMDILPGVDFPEV
-404 AGEEVGANT
+404 AAEEVGANT

-418 KFLLMPPTDLANAVG
+418 KFLLMPPADLATAVG

-440 DSTWSILMDGE
+440 DSTWSILVDGD
-451 NQYINDVSSVQRTLA
+451 NQYIADVSSVQQSLA
-466 ETLSNANVTFGHK
+466 QTLSNANVTFDHK
-479 LSNDGMVLLTSGEGG
+479 ISPDDMVLLTSGEGG
-494 ALVGMYM
+494 ALVGIYM
-501 IDTYTIIPKEPGDA
+501 IDTYTIIPKSPGDA

-553 SRVRLLGATQQ
+553 SRARLLGATQQ
-564 LLTAVSLGER
+564 LLTAVSLGAR

>member
-11 FVVGLTLTAIGLV
+11 FVVGLTLSAIGLV

-31 MNLIVAQTEFT
+31 LNLIVAQTEFT

-85 IGKAQYSE
+85 IGKAQYTE
-93 ARLSVNQEKEQVLL
+93 ARLSVNQVKEQVVL
-107 SETERSGSGE
+107 SEVERVGSGE
-117 LADPRGS
+117 LSDPRGS

-136 GKLSVPEGNEVGVLI
+136 GKVSVPEGNEVGVLI
-151 AAKGIDLAPRK
+151 AAKGVDLAPRK

-181 IGLALM
+181 VGLALM
-187 IIGALW
+187 SVGALW
-193 SLWLFLTS
+193 SLWLFLIS
-201 YRKTRITRNWNG
+201 YRKSRITRNWSG
-213 PKRPRAK
+213 PKRRRAK
-220 SKRPKFGKK
+220 FKLPKFGKK

-236 VTSRR
+236 ITSRR
-241 QARALKFVALALI
+241 QSRALKFVALALI
-254 PAALAGCTPEY
+254 PAALSGCTPEY

-277 QDILTPVMT
+277 QDTLTPVMT
-286 KDQLKRILSEITEV
+286 KDQLKRILGEITEV
-300 VALADE
+300 VALSDA

-330 IARRTETPTPPAPL
+330 IARRTENPAPPAPL

-367 TGEQTLTMLVL
+367 TGEQTLTMLIL

-404 AGEEVGANT
+404 AGEEAGANT

-466 ETLSNANVTFGHK
+466 ETLSNANVTFDHK
-479 LSNDGMVLLTSGEGG
+479 LSTDGMVLLTSGEGG

-564 LLTAVSLGER
+564 LLTAVSLGG